1 MRIRGRKLKFTAV
14 LVLVVLALTG
24 FSTGRGRGGSHGH
37 SSSGGHGG
45 GCSSS
50 SQDHD
55 SSSSSTSG
63 GGYGSGGSSS
73 GSSGGSYGSDDDDDY
88 YASSGGSSSGGGSY
102 TRRPNYGSTP
112 TSSSGSGSG
121 KALRDGTAKLVSC
134 ASAARPYA
142 TVEVSNPNGRKATFS
157 VSVTFEDAQGIT
169 VVDRYGDVTVPA
181 QGRATVDVEVGP
193 GLVDSVDHCEVDR
206 QALVDD

>member
-1 MRIRGRKLKFTAV
+1 MQTRGRKLRYTAV

-24 FSTGRGRGGSHGH
+24 FSSGRGRGGSHGH
-37 SSSGGHGG
+37 RGGGG

-55 SSSSSTSG
+55 SSRSSTS
-63 GGYGSGGSSS
+63 SGGSYGSS
-73 GSSGGSYGSDDDDDY
+73 SSSGGSYGSDDDDY
-88 YASSGGSSSGGGSY
+88 GSSSSGGNSY

-121 KALRDGTAKLVSC
+121 KALKDGTARLVRC
-134 ASAARPYA
+134 ATPAAPYA
-142 TVEVSNPNGRKATFS
+142 TVEVRNPNGRKADFS

-169 VVDRYGDVTVPA
+169 VVSRYGDVTVPA
-181 QGRATVDVEVGP
+181 NGTATVDVRVGGGA
-193 GLVDSVDHCEVDR
+193 GLADSVDHCEVDR

>member
-1 MRIRGRKLKFTAV
+1 MRIRGRRLKFTAV

-24 FSTGRGRGGSHGH
+24 FSTGRGRGGGHGH
-37 SSSGGHGG
+37 GGGSGGG

-55 SSSSSTSG
+55 SSRSSTSG
-63 GGYGSGGSSS
+63 GGYGGGSYDSDDDSYGSSGSGGS
-73 GSSGGSYGSDDDDDY
+73 GGGS
-88 YASSGGSSSGGGSY
+88 SY

-112 TSSSGSGSG
+112 TSSNGSGSR
-121 KALRDGTAKLVSC
+121 KALQDGTAKLVSC
-134 ASAARPYA
+134 ATPARPYA
-142 TVEVSNPNGRKATFS
+142 TVEVSNPNGREADFS

-169 VVDRYGDVTVPA
+169 VIDRYGDVTVPA
-181 QGRATVDVEVGP
+181 KGKATVDVQVGGGT

>member
-1 MRIRGRKLKFTAV
+1 MQTRGRRLRFTAV

-24 FSTGRGRGGSHGH
+24 FSSGRGRGGSHGH
-37 SSSGGHGG
+37 GGGGGG

-55 SSSSSTSG
+55 SSRSSSS
-63 GGYGSGGSSS
+63 SGGSYGSS
-73 GSSGGSYGSDDDDDY
+73 SSSGGSYGSDDDDDY
-88 YASSGGSSSGGGSY
+88 YGSSGGSGSSSY

-112 TSSSGSGSG
+112 TSSSGSGSR
-121 KALRDGTAKLVSC
+121 KALEDGTARLVSC
-134 ASAARPYA
+134 ATSARPYA
-142 TVEVSNPNGRKATFS
+142 TVEVSNPNGRKADFS

-169 VVDRYGDVTVPA
+169 VVSRYGDVTVPA
-181 QGRATVDVEVGP
+181 NGRATVDVRVGGS
-193 GLVDSVDHCEVDR
+193 GLVDSVDHCEVDG

>member
-1 MRIRGRKLKFTAV
+1 MQIRGRRLRFTAV
-14 LVLVVLALTG
+14 LVLAVLALTG

-37 SSSGGHGG
+37 GGGGGG

-55 SSSSSTSG
+55 SSRSSTSG
-63 GGYGSGGSSS
+63 GGYGGGSYDSDDDSYGSS
-73 GSSGGSYGSDDDDDY
+73 GSSGGGS
-88 YASSGGSSSGGGSY
+88 SY
-102 TRRPNYGSTP
+102 TRRPDYGSTP
-112 TSSSGSGSG
+112 TSSSGSGSR
-121 KALRDGTAKLVSC
+121 KALEDGTARLVSC
-134 ASAARPYA
+134 ATPARPYA
-142 TVEVSNPNGRKATFS
+142 TVEVSNPNGRKADFS

-169 VVDRYGDVTVPA
+169 VIDRYGDVTVPA
-181 QGRATVDVEVGP
+181 KGKATVDVQVGGT

>member
-1 MRIRGRKLKFTAV
+1 MRIRGRRLRFTAV
-14 LVLVVLALTG
+14 AVLVVLALTG
-24 FSTGRGRGGSHGH
+24 FSSGRGRGGSHG
-37 SSSGGHGG
+37 GGGGGGGG

-55 SSSSSTSG
+55 SSRSSTS
-63 GGYGSGGSSS
+63 SGGSYGSS
-73 GSSGGSYGSDDDDDY
+73 GSSGGSYGSDDDD
-88 YASSGGSSSGGGSY
+88 YASGGGSSY

-121 KALRDGTAKLVSC
+121 KALKDGTATLVRC
-134 ASAARPYA
+134 ATPAAPYA
-142 TVEVSNPNGRKATFS
+142 TVEVRNPNGRKAVFA

-181 QGRATVDVEVGP
+181 NGTATVDVRVGGS
-193 GLVDSVDHCEVDR
+193 GLVDSVAHCEVDR

>member
-1 MRIRGRKLKFTAV
+1 V

-37 SSSGGHGG
+37 GGSGGG

-55 SSSSSTSG
+55 SSRSSTSG
-63 GGYGSGGSSS
+63 GGY
-73 GSSGGSYGSDDDDDY
+73 SGGSYDSDDDDHY
-88 YASSGGSSSGGGSY
+88 GNSGGSGGGGSSY
-102 TRRPNYGSTP
+102 TRRPDYGSTP
-112 TSSSGSGSG
+112 TSSSGSGSR
-121 KALRDGTAKLVSC
+121 KALQDGTAKLVSC
-134 ASAARPYA
+134 ATPARPYA
-142 TVEVSNPNGRKATFS
+142 TVEVSNPNGREAAFS

-169 VVDRYGDVTVPA
+169 VIDRYGDVTVPA
-181 QGRATVDVEVGP
+181 KGTATVDVQVGGT
-193 GLVDSVDHCEVDR
+193 GLVDSVDHCVVDR

>member
-1 MRIRGRKLKFTAV
+1 MQTRGRRLRFTAV

-24 FSTGRGRGGSHGH
+24 FSSGRGRGRSHGH
-37 SSSGGHGG
+37 GGGGG
-45 GCSSS
+45 GCSSA

-55 SSSSSTSG
+55 SSRSSTSSG
-63 GGYGSGGSSS
+63 GSYGSG
-73 GSSGGSYGSDDDDDY
+73 GSSGGSYGSDDDDY
-88 YASSGGSSSGGGSY
+88 GSSSGGSSY
-102 TRRPNYGSTP
+102 TRRPDYGSTP

-121 KALRDGTAKLVSC
+121 KALKDGTARLVVC
-134 ASAARPYA
+134 ATPAAPYA
-142 TVEVSNPNGRKATFS
+142 TVEVRNPNGRKADFS

-169 VVDRYGDVTVPA
+169 VVSRYGDVTVP
-181 QGRATVDVEVGP
+181 GNGTATVDVRVGGA

>member
-1 MRIRGRKLKFTAV
+1 MQTRGRRLRFTAV

-37 SSSGGHGG
+37 RGGGGGG

-55 SSSSSTSG
+55 SSRSSTSSG
-63 GGYGSGGSSS
+63 GAYGSDGDDDYS
-73 GSSGGSYGSDDDDDY
+73 GSSGST
-88 YASSGGSSSGGGSY
+88 GGSSY
-102 TRRPNYGSTP
+102 TRRPDYGSTP
-112 TSSSGSGSG
+112 TSSSGSGSR
-121 KALRDGTAKLVSC
+121 KALKDGTARLLRC
-134 ASAARPYA
+134 ATPAAPYA
-142 TVEVSNPNGRKATFS
+142 TVEVKNPNGRTADFS
-157 VSVTFEDAQGIT
+157 VSVTFEDDRGIT
-169 VVDRYGDVTVPA
+169 VVSRYGDVTVPA
-181 QGRATVDVEVGP
+181 NGTATVDVRVGGGA

>member
-1 MRIRGRKLKFTAV
+1 MQTRGRKLRYTAV

-24 FSTGRGRGGSHGH
+24 FSSGRGRGGSHGH
-37 SSSGGHGG
+37 RGGGG

-55 SSSSSTSG
+55 SSRSSSS
-63 GGYGSGGSSS
+63 SGGSYGSSSSSGGSYGSS
-73 GSSGGSYGSDDDDDY
+73 GSSSGSYGSDDDDY
-88 YASSGGSSSGGGSY
+88 GSSSGGNSY

-121 KALRDGTAKLVSC
+121 KALKDGTARLVRC
-134 ASAARPYA
+134 ATPAAPYA
-142 TVEVSNPNGRKATFS
+142 TVEVRNPNGRKADFS

-169 VVDRYGDVTVPA
+169 VVSRYGDVTVPA
-181 QGRATVDVEVGP
+181 NGTATVDVRVGGGA
-193 GLVDSVDHCEVDR
+193 GLADSVDHCEVDR

>member
-1 MRIRGRKLKFTAV
+1 MQTRGRRLRFTAV

-24 FSTGRGRGGSHGH
+24 FSSGRGRGGSHGH
-37 SSSGGHGG
+37 GGGGGG

-55 SSSSSTSG
+55 SSRSST
-63 GGYGSGGSSS
+63 
-73 GSSGGSYGSDDDDDY
+73 SSGGSYGSDDDDDY
-88 YASSGGSSSGGGSY
+88 YGSSGSGSY
-102 TRRPNYGSTP
+102 TRRPDYGSTP
-112 TSSSGSGSG
+112 TSSSGSGSR
-121 KALRDGTAKLVSC
+121 KALEDGTARLVSC
-134 ASAARPYA
+134 ATSARPYA
-142 TVEVSNPNGRKATFS
+142 TVEVSNPNGRKADFS

-169 VVDRYGDVTVPA
+169 VVSRYGDVTVPA
-181 QGRATVDVEVGP
+181 NGKATVDVRVGGS

>member
-1 MRIRGRKLKFTAV
+1 MQTRGRRLRFTAV

-24 FSTGRGRGGSHGH
+24 FSSGRGRGGSHGH
-37 SSSGGHGG
+37 GHSGGGG

-55 SSSSSTSG
+55 SSRTSTS
-63 GGYGSGGSSS
+63 SGGSYGSS
-73 GSSGGSYGSDDDDDY
+73 SSSGGSYGSDDDDDDY
-88 YASSGGSSSGGGSY
+88 YGSGGGSSY

-121 KALRDGTAKLVSC
+121 KALKDGTARLVRC
-134 ASAARPYA
+134 ATPAAPYA
-142 TVEVSNPNGRKATFS
+142 TVEVRNPNGRKAVFS

-181 QGRATVDVEVGP
+181 NGTATVDVRVGGGA

>member
-1 MRIRGRKLKFTAV
+1 MQIRGRRLKFTAV

-37 SSSGGHGG
+37 GGGSGGG

-55 SSSSSTSG
+55 SSRSSTSG
-63 GGYGSGGSSS
+63 GGYGGGSYDSDDDSYGSS
-73 GSSGGSYGSDDDDDY
+73 GSGGGS
-88 YASSGGSSSGGGSY
+88 SY

-112 TSSSGSGSG
+112 TSSAGSGSR

-134 ASAARPYA
+134 ATPARPYA
-142 TVEVSNPNGRKATFS
+142 TVEVSNPNGREADFS
-157 VSVTFEDAQGIT
+157 VSVTFEDAQGVT
-169 VVDRYGDVTVPA
+169 VIDRYGDVTVPA
-181 QGRATVDVEVGP
+181 NGKATVDVQVGGGT

>member
-63 GGYGSGGSSS
+63 GGYGSGGSS
-73 GSSGGSYGSDDDDDY
+73 GGSYGSDDDDDY
-88 YASSGGSSSGGGSY
+88 YASSGGSTSSGGGSY

-193 GLVDSVDHCEVDR
+193 GLVDSVDHCEVDG